1 MKQVLDPHF
10 AAEGI
15 VPKDE
20 TGTEAR
26 LSTPHSKHLHLSQV
40 VSCLASC
47 GPHVHRSPKL
57 GGGGEHREWAVEQT
71 IMEYT

>member
-1 MKQVLDPHF
+1 MLDPHF

-26 LSTPHSKHLHLSQV
+26 LSTPCSKHLHLSRLLLVLPPVVLMCMGLQV
-40 VSCLASC
+40 RD
-47 GPHVHRSPKL
+47 GGRHRDRRNSQAL
-57 GGGGEHREWAVEQT
+57 LFFMLHT
-71 IMEYT
+71 S

>member
-1 MKQVLDPHF
+1 MLDPHF

-26 LSTPHSKHLHLSQV
+26 LSTPCSKHLHLSRLLLVLPPVVLMCMGLQV
-40 VSCLASC
+40 
-47 GPHVHRSPKL
+47 RD
-57 GGGGEHREWAVEQT
+57 GGRHRERGIEQT
-71 IMEYT
+71 IMAYTSEL